1 MLQRFLLLW
10 LLISSLV
17 ALYWPAFEVRFD
29 PFLAA
34 GNYGIR
40 WLLVAIMFCVGL
52 LLPVD
57 EVNALRQRW
66 PAVIG
71 GTAIQYTCMPLVAWI
86 MVLIF
91 QPDPETAAGI
101 MIVGCVPGAMASN
114 VLTLAA
120 HGNVSYSV
128 SLTTSATLL
137 SPLVVPVMLGWAVSD
152 DISYDGGEAVKLLVL
167 RVVLPVIGGH
177 LVRRLF
183 PLSQRQLEAA
193 GVIANLAILAVIAI
207 AVAGKRADLASVT
220 PPLLGLLAGINL
232 TGYLAGYLGGF
243 PLSLPEQMR
252 RALTLEVGMQN
263 AGAGTALAIE
273 LFGESSPA
281 VTPCIVYTFGCM
293 LTGTIL
299 ATFWNWR
306 PVPDINA
313 DQIE

>member
-17 ALYWPAFEVRFD
+17 ALYWPAIEVPFD

-34 GNYGIR
+34 GKYGIR

-86 MVLIF
+86 MVMIF

-152 DISYDGGEAVKLLVL
+152 DISYDGGEAVKLLLL

-183 PLSQRQLEAA
+183 SLSQRQLEAA

-207 AVAGKRADLASVT
+207 AVAGKRADQSTPSTTIPRRTSRSQTSPRIASCS
-220 PPLLGLLAGINL
+220 
-232 TGYLAGYLGGF
+232 F
-243 PLSLPEQMR
+243 
-252 RALTLEVGMQN
+252 
-263 AGAGTALAIE
+263 
-273 LFGESSPA
+273 
-281 VTPCIVYTFGCM
+281 
-293 LTGTIL
+293 
-299 ATFWNWR
+299 
-306 PVPDINA
+306 
-313 DQIE
+313 